1 MRIKEYNSFQNSLKK
16 IIQQQ
21 QKMINIFANNAIMY
35 QQTQLSNYIKSI
47 TPTLTSIVNNSEYQQ
62 LLANTSRLTEI
73 INESISP
80 QLKVITNAVYD
91 NLLNCDFSALKTLQ
105 SAISSSNISDLHI
118 DSLCFNENG
127 AIIYED
133 ESFTPEEINN
143 STSELM
149 LKATTGTIDFSDI
162 KKHPTLSISLLII
175 MYIIFNLVIPD
186 IYSSAKQYIKNNY
199 FSNNSEIREE
209 DYSNFRIITTDILNV
224 RRNPSTD
231 SDIIGKLYYLNVVK
245 VTDTCPYW
253 LRIEYIDSTNNIQIT
268 GWISKKY
275 TADFSQESEKLFN
288 LNNN

>member
-1 MRIKEYNSFQNSLKK
+1 MNIKEYNSFHDSLEK
-16 IIQQQ
+16 IAKQQLQ
-21 QKMINIFANNAIMY
+21 IADIVAKTSIAS

-47 TPTLTSIVNNSEYQQ
+47 TPSLTSIINNSEYQQ
-62 LLANTSRLTEI
+62 LLANTSRLAEI
-73 INESISP
+73 INENLSP
-80 QLKVITNAVYD
+80 QLKNITNATYD

-118 DSLCFNENG
+118 DSLDFTENG
-127 AIIYED
+127 AIIYGD
-133 ESFTPEEINN
+133 ETFTPEEINN

-149 LKATTGTIDFSDI
+149 LKASTGTIDFSDV
-162 KKHPTLSISLLII
+162 KKHPILSVSLLII

-186 IYSSAKQYIKNNY
+186 IYSSAKQYIKDNY
-199 FSNNSEIREE
+199 FSNNAKITED

-245 VTDTCPYW
+245 VTETCPYW
-253 LRIEYIDSTNNIQIT
+253 LRIEYTDTANNIQIT

-275 TADFSQESEKLFN
+275 SADFSHESEKLFN